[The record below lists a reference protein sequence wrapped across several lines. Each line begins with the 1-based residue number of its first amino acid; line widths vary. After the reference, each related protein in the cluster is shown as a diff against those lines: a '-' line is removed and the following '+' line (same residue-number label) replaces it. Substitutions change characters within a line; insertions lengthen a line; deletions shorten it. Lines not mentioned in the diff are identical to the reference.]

1 MKTYIFIPP
10 VRKPTG
16 GITVFCQIAS
26 ILKRNGH
33 DVKLVMRDSGSWMP
47 RIADGYPDP
56 VHWDEVRLGPEDM
69 WLVPEG
75 WVNSLAPGLNAGARC
90 VVYCQNWAYLFSS
103 LPEGVSWRNL
113 PVSFLAV
120 SHPVEWFMQQ
130 TVGRQSP
137 VLRPGIDTDLFNAP
151 DKKPSGK
158 IRIAYMP
165 RKNKALVSQIKSI
178 FEARNPGADVRWVE
192 ISGMD
197 AQGVADSLRSS
208 HIFLVSGFPEGCPLP
223 PLESLASGCI
233 PVGFSGFGG
242 WDYMRQLEGA
252 VFKPWWPLREVSWG
266 GNGFWSA
273 DADVLDASFN
283 LEKAIMLW
291 REGGAA
297 LDTALDAGQQT
308 IRSYTMKEQEQT
320 VLDIWGGFESVP

>member
-1 MKTYIFIPP
+1 MRTYIFIPP

-16 GITVFCQIAS
+16 GVTVFCQIAS
-26 ILKRNGH
+26 ILARHGK
-33 DVKLVMRDSGSWMP
+33 DVQLVMREKGSWMP
-47 RIADGYPDP
+47 QLAEGYPEP
-56 VHWDEVRLGPEDM
+56 VHWNDVQLTPDDL

-103 LPEGVSWRNL
+103 LPEGVSWANL

-130 TVGRQSP
+130 TVGKVSP
-137 VLRPGIDTDLFNAP
+137 ILRPGIDTDLFHP
-151 DKKPSGK
+151 PEKKPSGK
-158 IRIAYMP
+158 IKIAYMP
-165 RKNKALVSQIKSI
+165 RKNKALVSQMKSI
-178 FEARNPGADVRWVE
+178 FESRNLGAEVRWVE

-197 AQGVADSLRSS
+197 AQGVADTLRSC

-242 WDYMRQLEGA
+242 WDYMRQIEGA
-252 VFKPWWPLREVSWG
+252 TFKPWWPLREVPWS

-273 DADVLDASFN
+273 DADVLDAAFN
-283 LEKAIMLW
+283 LEKAITLW
-291 REGGAA
+291 REGGPVLDSA
-297 LDTALDAGQQT
+297 LEAGQQT
-308 IRSYTMKEQEQT
+308 IRSYTIKEQEKT
-320 VLDIWGGFESVP
+320 VLDIWENL

>member
-26 ILKRNGH
+26 ILAKAGH
-33 DVKLVMRDSGSWMP
+33 DVQLVMRESGSWMP
-47 RIADGYPDP
+47 QIAEGYPEP
-56 VHWDEVRLGPEDM
+56 VQWNDVKLTSEDI

-75 WVNSLAPGLNAGARC
+75 WVNSLAPGLNAGAKC

-103 LPEGVSWRNL
+103 LPEGVLWSNL

-130 TVGRQSP
+130 TLGKESP
-137 VLRPGIDTDLFNAP
+137 VLRPGIDTDLFFAP
-151 DKKPSGK
+151 EKKSSGS
-158 IRIAYMP
+158 IRIGYMP

-192 ISGMD
+192 IAGMD
-197 AQGVADSLRSS
+197 AQGVADTLRAC

-223 PLESLASGCI
+223 PLEALASGCI

-242 WDYMRQLEGA
+242 WDYMRQIEGA
-252 VFKPWWPLREVSWG
+252 VFKPWWPLRNVAWS

-273 DADVLDASFN
+273 DADVLDASLN
-283 LEKAIMLW
+283 LEKAIQLW
-291 REGGAA
+291 KQGGPNLDSA
-297 LDTALDAGQQT
+297 LEAGQQT
-308 IRSYTMKEQEQT
+308 IRSYTMDIQTHT
-320 VLDIWGGFESVP
+320 VLDIWNKF

>member
-1 MKTYIFIPP
+1 MNTYIFIPP

-26 ILKRNGH
+26 VLARHGH
-33 DVKLVMRDSGSWMP
+33 SVQLVMRESGSWMP
-47 RIADGYPDP
+47 QIADGYPDP
-56 VHWDEVRLGPEDM
+56 IHWDDAKMTSDDL

-75 WVNSLAPGLNAGARC
+75 WVNSLALGLNAGARC

-120 SHPVEWFMQQ
+120 SHSVEWFMQQ
-130 TVGRQSP
+130 TIGQQSS
-137 VLRPGIDTDLFNAP
+137 VLRPGIDTDLFHPPAC
-151 DKKPSGK
+151 KPGGA

-165 RKNKALVSQIKSI
+165 RKNKALVGQIKSI
-178 FEARNPGADVRWVE
+178 FEARDPDADIRWVE
-192 ISGMD
+192 IAGMD
-197 AQGVADSLRSS
+197 SQGVADMLRAC

-223 PLESLASGCI
+223 PLEALASGCI

-242 WDYMRQLEGA
+242 WDYMRQLDGA
-252 VFKPWWPLREVSWG
+252 VFKPWWPLRDVPWS

-273 DADVLDASFN
+273 DADVLDAALN
-283 LEKAIMLW
+283 LEKAINLW
-291 REGGAA
+291 REAGPA
-297 LDTALDAGQQT
+297 LDSALEAGQQT
-308 IRSYTMKEQEQT
+308 IRSYTMERQART
-320 VLDIWGGFESVP
+320 VLDIWDNF